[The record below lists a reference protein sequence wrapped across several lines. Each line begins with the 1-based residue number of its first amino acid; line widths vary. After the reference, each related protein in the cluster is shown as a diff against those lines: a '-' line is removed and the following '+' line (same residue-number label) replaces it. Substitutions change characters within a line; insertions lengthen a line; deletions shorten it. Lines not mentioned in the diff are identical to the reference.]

1 MPHISRRRLNP
12 KVERELLD
20 SLEYVFT
27 HSKPAEIKKILPALM
42 TRTERL
48 MVAKRLG
55 IATLLEEEIP
65 DNIID
70 DLLKVTRTTIGKMRL
85 VIGNQVEGYVLALK
99 KLERRKTEQTLKDLL
114 LQLTKYAVKAA
125 GGRL

>member
-1 MPHISRRRLNP
+1 MPHLSRRRLNP

-27 HSKPAEIKKILPALM
+27 HSKPTEIKKILPALM
-42 TRTERL
+42 TKTERL

-65 DNIID
+65 DSIID
-70 DLLKVTRTTIGKMRL
+70 DLLKVTLTTISKMRL
-85 VIGNQVEGYVLALK
+85 VIGNQVEGYRLALK
-99 KLERRKTEQTLKDLL
+99 KLERRKTEQSLKDLL